1 MRKIVLCTSN
11 NESKITKRQRRW
23 CRRLGNC
30 ATSREVARS
39 IPEGVI
45 GIFIDTNLPPAY
57 ALASKS
63 TKYISW
69 EVKAD
74 SALG

>member
-1 MRKIVLCTSN
+1 
-11 NESKITKRQRRW
+11 
-23 CRRLGNC
+23 LGNC

-74 SALG
+74 SA